1 MAAPRVPGLECAAQ
15 FRRTLRYEAI
25 GRDRCCSAVWSA
37 SCRTDRLMKPSIV
50 LLWLLLGLS
59 CSDARGLNGQVVGTV
74 NRGIDDL
81 DRHETEHIAWVAAA
95 SSVDAIRDSEN
106 DHRAILDADFAAIR
120 SGLDSIAECTL
131 MTDNVFVDTGA
142 VRDAL
147 QDAKIERD
155 RHEER
160 AEPLNDLAS
169 LKAEEDRHAK
179 TMSGVVAD
187 LKLRRDQ
194 MLSRAARAVCP

>member
-1 MAAPRVPGLECAAQ
+1 MVLVLQ
-15 FRRTLRYEAI
+15 Y
-25 GRDRCCSAVWSA
+25 
-37 SCRTDRLMKPSIV
+37 DRLMKPSIV
-50 LLWLLLGLS
+50 LWLLLGLS
-59 CSDARGLNGQVVGTV
+59 CSDAKGLNAQVVDTV

-81 DRHETEHIAWVAAA
+81 DRHQTEHITAVAAA
-95 SSVDAIRDSEN
+95 SSVDDIRNSEN

-120 SGLDSIAECTL
+120 SGLDSISECTL

-155 RHEER
+155 RHEES
-160 AEPLNDLAS
+160 AERSDDLAA

-179 TMSGVVAD
+179 AMSSVVVD

-194 MLSRAARAVCP
+194 MLSRAARALCP